1 LSTFAGCSWRPA
13 NDENAK
19 KVVPEFEGLEEFG
32 GDVVMHACDY
42 KIQSSESYSGKYV
55 LVVGCGNLGM
65 EVLLR
70 HVEHPEAIF
79 ISIEKT
85 FGRSK

>member
-1 LSTFAGCSWRPA
+1 MRMQRKWCRSLKAWKSLVVTLSCMLVTT
-13 NDENAK
+13 K
-19 KVVPEFEGLEEFG
+19 
-32 GDVVMHACDY
+32 Y
-42 KIQSSESYSGKYV
+42 KSSESYSEKCV